1 MTYRM
6 ADDEAPTPAELFKG
20 KDFKDYLQEHRKRQL
35 AAAGFGGTLDA
46 EAKARIKDEAI
57 QAMLEKIAARD
68 AEEAERNDPANA
80 HRGQARI
87 ARILARERA
96 DEMRHVHGIGWHR
109 WDGRRW
115 AEDPGAVHATRA
127 VLDVIL
133 AAKHRALD
141 EHDKDLGKD
150 AERCESA
157 AGIDGVLR
165 IASALEPFACTAD
178 QLDAQ
183 PNLLNCANGTLDLDT
198 GTLRPHDPN
207 DLITRCTKA
216 SYDPQASGGRWEAFL
231 AQVLPDDDVRAYLQ
245 RVAGVALSGAVLEH
259 ILPIL
264 TGQGRNGKGVWYTT
278 VCAALG
284 DYAISAEPEL
294 LMHRGDSAHPT
305 GTMDLMG
312 RRFAVCS
319 ENDRDRRLAEA
330 QMKYLTGGDTIRAR
344 RMYRDFVEF
353 KPSHTVFLVTNHLP
367 KVSGDD
373 PAIWARLRVIP
384 FDVVIPEED
393 QDPHLPEK
401 LRAELPAILAWAVRG
416 WQDYQRRGL
425 DAPKAVLAATAEYQH
440 EADAVARFI
449 DDECEIGPG
458 RSSTTEPLY
467 MRWQNWAIREQIPP
481 LSKKLFGSALDR
493 HGYTARKGTGGI
505 RYRQGIQLIP
515 RPTERS
521 IDLFEARESA

>member
-1 MTYRM
+1 MT
-6 ADDEAPTPAELFKG
+6 DEPAPPNPFELFKG
-20 KDFKDYLQEHRKRQL
+20 PDFKAYIQEYRRREL
-35 AAAGFGGTLDA
+35 AAGGFGSKLDDDT
-46 EAKARIKDEAI
+46 KARIKAETV

-68 AEEAERNDPANA
+68 AELAEHNDPANA
-80 HRGQARI
+80 HRGQARL
-87 ARILARERA
+87 ARILAREHR
-96 DEMRHVHGIGWHR
+96 DKLRHVHGLGWHH

-115 AEDPGAVHATRA
+115 AEDPGSVHATRA
-127 VLDVIL
+127 VLDTVL
-133 AAKHRALD
+133 AAKHRAVD
-141 EHDKDLGKD
+141 EHDRDLGKD

-165 IASALEPFACTAD
+165 IAAALEPFACTAD
-178 QLDAQ
+178 QLDAN
-183 PNLLNCANGTLDLDT
+183 PYLLNCANGTLDLET

-207 DLITRCTKA
+207 DLITRCA
-216 SYDPQASGGRWEAFL
+216 AADYGQAAAGTRWDAFL
-231 AQVLPDDDVRAYLQ
+231 EQVLPDEDVRAYLQ
-245 RVAGVALSGAVLEH
+245 RLAGLALSGSVLEH

-278 VCAALG
+278 LSAALG

-294 LMHRGDSAHPT
+294 LMHRGEAAHPT

-344 RMYRDFVEF
+344 RMYRDFIEF

-384 FDVVIPEED
+384 FDVVIPEDD
-393 QDPHLPEK
+393 QDPHLPDK
-401 LRAELPAILAWAVRG
+401 LRAELGAVLAWAVSG
-416 WQDYQRRGL
+416 WQEYQQRGL
-425 DAPKAVLAATAEYQH
+425 DAPEAVLAATAQYQH

-467 MRWQNWAIREQIPP
+467 TRWQVWAVREQIPP

-493 HGYTARKGTGGI
+493 HGFIARKGTGGT
-505 RYRQGIQLIP
+505 RYRQGIQLIAKP
-515 RPTERS
+515 Q
-521 IDLFEARESA
+521 DLFEARESA